1 MINFRFITHLM
12 GRLLLIETGFLL
24 ICLCVALFYQEPDW
38 TAFAYTAGITLLA
51 SLAIT
56 TFVKPRDRILAKKDG
71 YFTVTLVWIIFSLF
85 GSLPYILGGT
95 LPRFTDAFFETI
107 SGFTTTG
114 ASVITNVEIVPHA
127 TLFWRSLTHWLGG
140 LGIIMLFLAI
150 LPSLGIEGRDL
161 YVAETTG
168 PVHSKTSFTFTGT
181 ARKLWVIYV
190 ALTALLT
197 VLLCLGK
204 MGLFD
209 SICHA
214 MSTMGS
220 GGFSTKNTSVGYW
233 DSPYIHYILI
243 LFMFIAGTN
252 FGLVYAAIKGQWRK
266 LFQDNEFRLY
276 TAIALGASLIIAT
289 VLYIDG
295 WGDIEKSF
303 RDALFQVVTIMS
315 TTGFA
320 TADYLLWPP
329 FLGMIIFLL
338 IIIGASAGST
348 AGGLKIVRLQLL
360 FKNSFAEL
368 KRIIHPNAII
378 TTKYNGKSVHPDIM
392 TGIMGFAILYLIL
405 FLIGS
410 LLMTFLTEDITTA
423 CSSVATCLSNVGPGF
438 GSIGPMYNFAH
449 LNEAAKAFLSL
460 LMLIGRLEIFTVMVL
475 FTKSFWKK

>member
-12 GRLLLIETGFLL
+12 GRLLLIESFFFVV
-24 ICLCVALFYQEPDW
+24 CLCVALFYQEHDW
-38 TAFAYTAGITLLA
+38 IAFAGTAGI
-51 SLAIT
+51 
-56 TFVKPRDRILAKKDG
+56 DRILAKKDG

-190 ALTALLT
+190 
-197 VLLCLGK
+197 
-204 MGLFD
+204 
-209 SICHA
+209 
-214 MSTMGS
+214 MGS

-233 DSPYIHYILI
+233 DSPYIHYVLI

-252 FGLVYAAIKGQWRK
+252 FDLVYAAIKGQWRK

-276 TAIALGASLIIAT
+276 AAIALGASLIIAA

-295 WGDIEKSF
+295 WGNVEKSF

-338 IIIGASAGST
+338 IVIGASAGST
-348 AGGLKIVRLQLL
+348 AGGLKVVRLQLL
-360 FKNSFAEL
+360 FKNSCAEL

-378 TTKYNGKSVHPDIM
+378 TTKYNGKSVHPDVM
-392 TGIMGFAILYLIL
+392 TGIMGFAILYLII

-410 LLMTFLTEDITTA
+410 LFMTFLTEDITTA
-423 CSSVATCLSNVGPGF
+423 CSAVATCLSNVGPGF

-449 LNEAAKAFLSL
+449 LNEASKVLLSL

>member
-1 MINFRFITHLM
+1 MINFRFIAHLM

-214 MSTMGS
+214 MSTMSS

-233 DSPYIHYILI
+233 DSPYIHYVLI

-252 FGLVYAAIKGQWRK
+252 FGLVYAAIKGQWRSKEPSGVLHRMAISPDYRGQGLGGVLLRECERICQEKGVTYLRADTSPDNTRMQHVFEKEGYVRCGFVELRGSDKIAYDK
-266 LFQDNEFRLY
+266 LF
-276 TAIALGASLIIAT
+276 G
-289 VLYIDG
+289 
-295 WGDIEKSF
+295 
-303 RDALFQVVTIMS
+303 
-315 TTGFA
+315 
-320 TADYLLWPP
+320 
-329 FLGMIIFLL
+329 
-338 IIIGASAGST
+338 
-348 AGGLKIVRLQLL
+348 
-360 FKNSFAEL
+360 
-368 KRIIHPNAII
+368 
-378 TTKYNGKSVHPDIM
+378 
-392 TGIMGFAILYLIL
+392 
-405 FLIGS
+405 
-410 LLMTFLTEDITTA
+410 
-423 CSSVATCLSNVGPGF
+423 
-438 GSIGPMYNFAH
+438 
-449 LNEAAKAFLSL
+449 
-460 LMLIGRLEIFTVMVL
+460 
-475 FTKSFWKK
+475 

>member
-1 MINFRFITHLM
+1 MINFRFIANLM
-12 GRLLLIETGFLL
+12 GRLLLIETFFFVL
-24 ICLCVALFYQEPDW
+24 CLCIALFYHEPDW
-38 TAFAYTAGITLLA
+38 KAYAYTASITLVT
-51 SLAIT
+51 SIAIT
-56 TFVKPRDRILAKKDG
+56 SFVKPKDRILAKKDG
-71 YFTVTLVWIIFSLF
+71 YFTVTVVWIVFSLF
-85 GSLPYILGGT
+85 GCLPYIFSGT
-95 LPRFTDAFFETI
+95 LPAFTDAFFETI

-168 PVHSKTSFTFTGT
+168 PVHSKSSFTFTGT
-181 ARKLWVIYV
+181 ARRLWVIYLT
-190 ALTALLT
+190 LTALLT
-197 VLLCLGK
+197 GLLCIGK
-204 MGLFD
+204 MNLFD

-233 DSPYIHYILI
+233 DSPYIHYVLI
-243 LFMFIAGTN
+243 VFMFIAGSN
-252 FGLVYAAIKGQWRK
+252 FGLVCAAIKGQWRK
-266 LFQDNEFRLY
+266 VIHDNEFQLY
-276 TAIALGASLIIAT
+276 TIIALGASLIIGT
-289 VLYIDG
+289 VLYLDG
-295 WGDIEKSF
+295 WGDVEKSF
-303 RDALFQVVTIMS
+303 RDALFQVTTIMS

-338 IIIGASAGST
+338 IVIGASAGST

-368 KRIIHPNAII
+368 KRIIHPNGII

-392 TGIMGFAILYLIL
+392 TGIMGFAILYIII
-405 FLIGS
+405 FLLGS
-410 LLMTFLTEDITTA
+410 LLMTLFTEDITTS
-423 CSSVATCLSNVGPGF
+423 CSAVATCLSNVGPGF
-438 GSIGPMYNFAH
+438 GSVGPMFNYAH
-449 LNEAAKAFLSL
+449 LNDFAKVLLSL
-460 LMLIGRLEIFTVMVL
+460 LMLIGRLEILTVMLL
-475 FTKSFWKK
+475 FTKSFWKQ